1 MEAESG
7 KRNIDMIGC
16 IYYDTEIFHSLLEGL
31 SLGKGREIKEIR
43 DVFDS
48 LVSRAKLGH

>member
-1 MEAESG
+1 LEAELG
-7 KRNIDMIGC
+7 KRDIDMIGC
-16 IYYDTEIFHSLLEGL
+16 IYYDTEIFRSFLEGL
-31 SLGKGREIKEIR
+31 SLGKGSAGKEIR